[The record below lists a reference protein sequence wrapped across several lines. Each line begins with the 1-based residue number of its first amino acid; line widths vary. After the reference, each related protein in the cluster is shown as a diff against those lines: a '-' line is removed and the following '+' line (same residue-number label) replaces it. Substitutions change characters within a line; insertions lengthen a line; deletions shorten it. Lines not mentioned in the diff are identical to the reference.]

1 MCDSVTTREGKPA
14 MAERKQFVKRPPEN
28 EELNRLLDATKGRKV
43 SEEELAEQRIS
54 FAFGNAGDA
63 ENITKDSM
71 RAASQQIRLYD

>member
-1 MCDSVTTREGKPA
+1 

-28 EELNRLLDATKGRKV
+28 DELIKLLEATKGKEV
-43 SEEELAEQRIS
+43 SEEELAEQRVS

-71 RAASQQIRLYD
+71 RAASQQIRLYG

>member
-1 MCDSVTTREGKPA
+1 

-28 EELNRLLDATKGRKV
+28 AELNELLEAAKGREV
-43 SEEELAEQRIS
+43 SEEELEEQRVS

-71 RAASQQIRLYD
+71 RAASRQIRLYA

>member
-1 MCDSVTTREGKPA
+1 

-28 EELNRLLDATKGRKV
+28 AELIELLEAAKGKEV
-43 SEEELAEQRIS
+43 SEDELAEQRVS

-71 RAASQQIRLYD
+71 RAASRQIRLYA

>member
-1 MCDSVTTREGKPA
+1 

-28 EELNRLLDATKGRKV
+28 AELNELLEAAKGKEV
-43 SEEELAEQRIS
+43 SEEELAEQRVS

-71 RAASQQIRLYD
+71 RAASRQIRLYA